1 MRADNLGRWVDELAA
16 SIEDLEKKV
25 NRLEVE
31 PVPVPTDEYKMEC
44 SLLLTASVSTEEQT
58 VITGQDL
65 GDLTGYDFIL
75 VTLESVADGVTGET
89 LCPGSL
95 FEASKVFQISTP
107 GLYMNDPES
116 GYQNYAALKFFWEQ
130 VNVEGELVDYLT
142 FTPMLLE
149 TTGTRTAKI
158 YGLKIER
165 VVEARTGFIK
175 KAANA
180 VKRIL
185 RKEDK

>member
-1 MRADNLGRWVDELAA
+1 MRADNLGRWVDELSA

-44 SLLLTASVSTEEQT
+44 SLLLTATIDAEAQT
-58 VITGQDL
+58 VISGQDL
-65 GDLTGYDFIL
+65 GDMTGYDFIL
-75 VTLESVADGVTGET
+75 VTIESVSDGVTGET

-95 FEASKVFQISTP
+95 FEASKMFQISTP
-107 GLYMNDPES
+107 ALYMNDPDG
-116 GYQNYAALKFFWEQ
+116 GYQKYAAFKFYWYQ
-130 VNVEGELVDYLT
+130 LDVEGTMVDFLQ
-142 FTPMLLE
+142 FDPQLLSAI
-149 TTGTRTAKI
+149 GTRTAKV

-175 KAANA
+175 KAAKA
-180 VKRIL
+180 VKKIL
-185 RKEDK
+185 GKEGK